1 MPAHEKLPLA
11 YQLHMRHPAGISPGR
26 SSRSIATWPAR
37 VSHPLSMPA
46 PPPFS
51 RFRKPYARRRKNLQ
65 VPPPGHIQWPGEGY
79 EGRLAAWGCLAALG
93 LLLARSA
100 EAAQAVRDGL
110 ALCAGSVIPALF
122 PFLAVSGL
130 LTALDA
136 GASPALGPLARLL
149 GCSRAGAQAFL
160 LGLTGSYPVG
170 ARTVAQLYR
179 RGGISPAGG
188 LPPAAVFQ
196 QLRPGVY
203 PGGGRAGLLRQPRAG
218 AAVGSAYSGGAG
230 HSPGPAPAGGGAAGT
245 SRLCRPV
252 PPLVP
257 ALIAAVRDAAGTM
270 VYICGFVVFFLVL
283 LRVMGRV
290 TGLSH
295 PVLSGAV
302 ELTQGILALPLTRRG
317 FVWAAGLL
325 GWGGLSVHGQ
335 SAAVLSGT
343 DLPMGP
349 YLAAKAT
356 HAAVSVLLAW
366 PVSMCL

>member
-1 MPAHEKLPLA
+1 MK
-11 YQLHMRHPAGISPGR
+11 
-26 SSRSIATWPAR
+26 
-37 VSHPLSMPA
+37 
-46 PPPFS
+46 
-51 RFRKPYARRRKNLQ
+51 
-65 VPPPGHIQWPGEGY
+65 
-79 EGRLAAWGCLAALG
+79 GRLAAWGCLAALG

-149 GCSRAGAQAFL
+149 GCSRAGARAFL

-179 RGGISPAGG
+179 RGGISRREACRLLLFSNNCGPAFILGVAG
-188 LPPAAVFQ
+188 LGCFGSLRAGVLLWGVHILAALVIALALPRQAAEPPE
-196 QLRPGVY
+196 RPGSV
-203 PGGGRAGLLRQPRAG
+203 
-218 AAVGSAYSGGAG
+218 
-230 HSPGPAPAGGGAAGT
+230 PA
-245 SRLCRPV
+245 R

-302 ELTQGILALPLTRRG
+302 ELTQGILALPHTRRG
-317 FVWAAGLL
+317 FV
-325 GWGGLSVHGQ
+325 
-335 SAAVLSGT
+335 
-343 DLPMGP
+343 
-349 YLAAKAT
+349 
-356 HAAVSVLLAW
+356 
-366 PVSMCL
+366 

>member
-1 MPAHEKLPLA
+1 MK
-11 YQLHMRHPAGISPGR
+11 
-26 SSRSIATWPAR
+26 
-37 VSHPLSMPA
+37 
-46 PPPFS
+46 
-51 RFRKPYARRRKNLQ
+51 
-65 VPPPGHIQWPGEGY
+65 
-79 EGRLAAWGCLAALG
+79 GRLAAWGCLAALG

-149 GCSRAGAQAFL
+149 GCSRAGARAFL

-179 RGGISPAGG
+179 RGGISRREACRLLLFSNNCGPAFILGVAG
-188 LPPAAVFQ
+188 LGCFGRLRAGVLLWGVHILAALVIALALPRRAAEPPE
-196 QLRPGVY
+196 RPGSV
-203 PGGGRAGLLRQPRAG
+203 
-218 AAVGSAYSGGAG
+218 
-230 HSPGPAPAGGGAAGT
+230 PA
-245 SRLCRPV
+245 R

-302 ELTQGILALPLTRRG
+302 ELTQGILALPHTRRG

-349 YLAAKAT
+349 YLAAKAA

>member
-1 MPAHEKLPLA
+1 MAMEVRDMK
-11 YQLHMRHPAGISPGR
+11 
-26 SSRSIATWPAR
+26 
-37 VSHPLSMPA
+37 
-46 PPPFS
+46 
-51 RFRKPYARRRKNLQ
+51 
-65 VPPPGHIQWPGEGY
+65 
-79 EGRLAAWGCLAALG
+79 GRLAAWGCLAALG

-149 GCSRAGAQAFL
+149 GCSRAGARAFL

-179 RGGISPAGG
+179 RGGISRREACRLLLFSNNCGPAFILGVAG
-188 LPPAAVFQ
+188 LGCFGSLRAGVLLWGVHILAALVIALALPRRAAEPPE
-196 QLRPGVY
+196 RPGSV
-203 PGGGRAGLLRQPRAG
+203 
-218 AAVGSAYSGGAG
+218 
-230 HSPGPAPAGGGAAGT
+230 PA
-245 SRLCRPV
+245 R

-302 ELTQGILALPLTRRG
+302 ELTQGILALPHTRRG

-349 YLAAKAT
+349 YLAAKAA

>member
-1 MPAHEKLPLA
+1 MK
-11 YQLHMRHPAGISPGR
+11 G
-26 SSRSIATWPAR
+26 
-37 VSHPLSMPA
+37 
-46 PPPFS
+46 
-51 RFRKPYARRRKNLQ
+51 K
-65 VPPPGHIQWPGEGY
+65 
-79 EGRLAAWGCLAALG
+79 LAAWGCLAALG

-149 GCSRAGAQAFL
+149 GCSQAGARAFL
-160 LGLTGSYPVG
+160 LGLTGNYPVG

-179 RGGISPAGG
+179 RGGISRREAGRLLLFSNNCGPAFILGVAG
-188 LPPAAVFQ
+188 LGCFGSLRAGVLLWGVHILAALVIALALPRRAAEPPE
-196 QLRPGVY
+196 RPGSV
-203 PGGGRAGLLRQPRAG
+203 PPR
-218 AAVGSAYSGGAG
+218 
-230 HSPGPAPAGGGAAGT
+230 T
-245 SRLCRPV
+245 
-252 PPLVP
+252 PLVP

-283 LRVMGRV
+283 LRVLGRV

-302 ELTQGILALPLTRRG
+302 ELTQGILALPHTRRG

-349 YLAAKAT
+349 YLAAKAA

>member
-1 MPAHEKLPLA
+1 MK
-11 YQLHMRHPAGISPGR
+11 G
-26 SSRSIATWPAR
+26 
-37 VSHPLSMPA
+37 
-46 PPPFS
+46 
-51 RFRKPYARRRKNLQ
+51 K
-65 VPPPGHIQWPGEGY
+65 
-79 EGRLAAWGCLAALG
+79 LAAWGCLAALG

-149 GCSRAGAQAFL
+149 GCSQAGAQAFL

-179 RGGISPAGG
+179 RGGISRREAGRLLLFSNNCGPAFILGVAG
-188 LPPAAVFQ
+188 LGCFGS
-196 QLRPGVY
+196 L
-203 PGGGRAGLLRQPRAG
+203 RAGVLLWGVHILAALVIALALPRR
-218 AAVGSAYSGGAG
+218 AAEPPERHGSV
-230 HSPGPAPAGGGAAGT
+230 PP
-245 SRLCRPV
+245 R

-283 LRVMGRV
+283 LRVLGRV

-302 ELTQGILALPLTRRG
+302 ELTQGILALPHTRRG

-343 DLPMGP
+343 DLPMRP
-349 YLAAKAT
+349 YLAAKAA

>member
-1 MPAHEKLPLA
+1 MK
-11 YQLHMRHPAGISPGR
+11 
-26 SSRSIATWPAR
+26 
-37 VSHPLSMPA
+37 
-46 PPPFS
+46 
-51 RFRKPYARRRKNLQ
+51 
-65 VPPPGHIQWPGEGY
+65 
-79 EGRLAAWGCLAALG
+79 GRLAAWGCLAALG

-149 GCSRAGAQAFL
+149 GCSRAGARAFL

-179 RGGISPAGG
+179 RGGISRREACRLLLFSNNCGPAFILGVAG
-188 LPPAAVFQ
+188 LGCFGSLRAGVLLWGVHILTALVIALALPRRAAEPPE
-196 QLRPGVY
+196 RPGSV
-203 PGGGRAGLLRQPRAG
+203 
-218 AAVGSAYSGGAG
+218 
-230 HSPGPAPAGGGAAGT
+230 PA
-245 SRLCRPV
+245 R

-302 ELTQGILALPLTRRG
+302 ELTQGILALPHTRRG

-349 YLAAKAT
+349 YLAAKAA

>member
-1 MPAHEKLPLA
+1 MK
-11 YQLHMRHPAGISPGR
+11 
-26 SSRSIATWPAR
+26 
-37 VSHPLSMPA
+37 
-46 PPPFS
+46 
-51 RFRKPYARRRKNLQ
+51 
-65 VPPPGHIQWPGEGY
+65 
-79 EGRLAAWGCLAALG
+79 GRLAAWGCLAALG

-149 GCSRAGAQAFL
+149 GCSRAGARAFL

-179 RGGISPAGG
+179 RGGISRREACRLLLFSNNCGPAFILGVAG
-188 LPPAAVFQ
+188 LGCFGSLRAGVLLWGVHILAALVIALALPRRAAEPPE
-196 QLRPGVY
+196 RPGSV
-203 PGGGRAGLLRQPRAG
+203 
-218 AAVGSAYSGGAG
+218 
-230 HSPGPAPAGGGAAGT
+230 PA
-245 SRLCRPV
+245 RL
-252 PPLVP
+252 PLVP

-302 ELTQGILALPLTRRG
+302 ELTQGILALPHTRRG

-349 YLAAKAT
+349 YLAAKAA

>member
-1 MPAHEKLPLA
+1 MK
-11 YQLHMRHPAGISPGR
+11 G
-26 SSRSIATWPAR
+26 
-37 VSHPLSMPA
+37 
-46 PPPFS
+46 
-51 RFRKPYARRRKNLQ
+51 K
-65 VPPPGHIQWPGEGY
+65 
-79 EGRLAAWGCLAALG
+79 LAAWGCLAALG

-149 GCSRAGAQAFL
+149 GCSRAGARAFL
-160 LGLTGSYPVG
+160 LGLVGSYPVG

-179 RGGISPAGG
+179 RGGISRREAGRLLLFSNNCGPAFILGVAG
-188 LPPAAVFQ
+188 LGCFGSLRAGVLLWGVHILAALVIALALPRRAAEPPE
-196 QLRPGVY
+196 RPG
-203 PGGGRAGLLRQPRAG
+203 
-218 AAVGSAYSGGAG
+218 S
-230 HSPGPAPAGGGAAGT
+230 
-245 SRLCRPV
+245 V
-252 PPLVP
+252 PPRTLLVP

-302 ELTQGILALPLTRRG
+302 ELTQGILALPHTRRG

-349 YLAAKAT
+349 YLAAKAA

>member
-1 MPAHEKLPLA
+1 MK
-11 YQLHMRHPAGISPGR
+11 
-26 SSRSIATWPAR
+26 
-37 VSHPLSMPA
+37 
-46 PPPFS
+46 
-51 RFRKPYARRRKNLQ
+51 
-65 VPPPGHIQWPGEGY
+65 
-79 EGRLAAWGCLAALG
+79 GRLAAWGCLAALG

-149 GCSRAGAQAFL
+149 GCSRAGARAFL

-179 RGGISPAGG
+179 RGGISRREAGRLLLFSNNCGPAFILGVAG
-188 LPPAAVFQ
+188 LGCFGSLRAGVLLWGVHILAALVIALALPRRAAEPPE
-196 QLRPGVY
+196 RPGSV
-203 PGGGRAGLLRQPRAG
+203 PPR
-218 AAVGSAYSGGAG
+218 
-230 HSPGPAPAGGGAAGT
+230 
-245 SRLCRPV
+245 

-302 ELTQGILALPLTRRG
+302 ELTQGILALPHTRRG

-349 YLAAKAT
+349 YLAAKAA

>member
-1 MPAHEKLPLA
+1 MAMEVRDMK
-11 YQLHMRHPAGISPGR
+11 
-26 SSRSIATWPAR
+26 
-37 VSHPLSMPA
+37 
-46 PPPFS
+46 
-51 RFRKPYARRRKNLQ
+51 
-65 VPPPGHIQWPGEGY
+65 
-79 EGRLAAWGCLAALG
+79 GRLAAWGCLAALG

-149 GCSRAGAQAFL
+149 GCSRAGARAFL

-179 RGGISPAGG
+179 RGGISRREACRLLLFSNNCGPAFILGVAG
-188 LPPAAVFQ
+188 LGCFGSLRAGVLLWGVHILAALVIALALPRRAAEPPE
-196 QLRPGVY
+196 RPGSV
-203 PGGGRAGLLRQPRAG
+203 PPR
-218 AAVGSAYSGGAG
+218 
-230 HSPGPAPAGGGAAGT
+230 
-245 SRLCRPV
+245 

-302 ELTQGILALPLTRRG
+302 ELTQGILALPHTRRG

-349 YLAAKAT
+349 YLAAKAA

>member
-1 MPAHEKLPLA
+1 MK
-11 YQLHMRHPAGISPGR
+11 
-26 SSRSIATWPAR
+26 
-37 VSHPLSMPA
+37 
-46 PPPFS
+46 
-51 RFRKPYARRRKNLQ
+51 
-65 VPPPGHIQWPGEGY
+65 
-79 EGRLAAWGCLAALG
+79 GRLAAWGCLAALG

-136 GASPALGPLARLL
+136 GASSALGPLARLL
-149 GCSRAGAQAFL
+149 GCSRAGARAFL

-179 RGGISPAGG
+179 RGGISRREACRLLLFSNNCGPAFILGVAG
-188 LPPAAVFQ
+188 LGCFGSLRAGVLLWGVHILAALVIALALPRRAAEPPE
-196 QLRPGVY
+196 RPGSV
-203 PGGGRAGLLRQPRAG
+203 
-218 AAVGSAYSGGAG
+218 
-230 HSPGPAPAGGGAAGT
+230 PARPA
-245 SRLCRPV
+245 
-252 PPLVP
+252 LVP

-302 ELTQGILALPLTRRG
+302 ELTQGILALPHTRRG

-349 YLAAKAT
+349 YLAAKAA

>member
-1 MPAHEKLPLA
+1 MK
-11 YQLHMRHPAGISPGR
+11 G
-26 SSRSIATWPAR
+26 
-37 VSHPLSMPA
+37 
-46 PPPFS
+46 
-51 RFRKPYARRRKNLQ
+51 K
-65 VPPPGHIQWPGEGY
+65 
-79 EGRLAAWGCLAALG
+79 LAAWGCLAALG

-149 GCSRAGAQAFL
+149 GCSQAGAGAFL
-160 LGLTGSYPVG
+160 LGLVGSYPVG

-179 RGGISPAGG
+179 EKRISRPEACRLLLFCNNCGPAFILGVAGLGCFGSLRAGG
-188 LPPAAVFQ
+188 LLWAVHMLAALGIALVLPRRPLPPGRDAAGVRPPAF
-196 QLRPGVY
+196 
-203 PGGGRAGLLRQPRAG
+203 
-218 AAVGSAYSGGAG
+218 AAAFVRS
-230 HSPGPAPAGGGAAGT
+230 
-245 SRLCRPV
+245 
-252 PPLVP
+252 
-257 ALIAAVRDAAGTM
+257 VRDAAGAM
-270 VYICGFVVFFLVL
+270 VQICGFVVFFLAA
-283 LRVMGRV
+283 LRLTARL

-295 PVLSGAV
+295 PLLSGAV
-302 ELTQGILALPLTRRG
+302 ELTQGILALPATPTG
-317 FVWAAGLL
+317 FVWAAALL

-343 DLPMGP
+343 DLPLGP
-349 YLAAKAT
+349 YLAAKAA

>member
-1 MPAHEKLPLA
+1 MKGKLA
-11 YQLHMRHPAGISPGR
+11 VWA
-26 SSRSIATWPAR
+26 
-37 VSHPLSMPA
+37 
-46 PPPFS
+46 
-51 RFRKPYARRRKNLQ
+51 
-65 VPPPGHIQWPGEGY
+65 
-79 EGRLAAWGCLAALG
+79 CLAALG

-136 GASPALGPLARLL
+136 GASSALGPLARLL
-149 GCSRAGAQAFL
+149 GCSRAGARAFL

-179 RGGISPAGG
+179 RGGISRREACRLLLFSNNCGPAFILGVAG
-188 LPPAAVFQ
+188 LGCFGSLRAGVLLWGVHILAALVIALALPRRAAEPPE
-196 QLRPGVY
+196 RPGSV
-203 PGGGRAGLLRQPRAG
+203 
-218 AAVGSAYSGGAG
+218 
-230 HSPGPAPAGGGAAGT
+230 PARPA
-245 SRLCRPV
+245 
-252 PPLVP
+252 LVP

-302 ELTQGILALPLTRRG
+302 ELTQGILALPHTRRG

-349 YLAAKAT
+349 YLAAKAA

>member
-1 MPAHEKLPLA
+1 MAMEVRDMK
-11 YQLHMRHPAGISPGR
+11 
-26 SSRSIATWPAR
+26 
-37 VSHPLSMPA
+37 
-46 PPPFS
+46 
-51 RFRKPYARRRKNLQ
+51 
-65 VPPPGHIQWPGEGY
+65 
-79 EGRLAAWGCLAALG
+79 GRLAAWGCLAALG

-136 GASPALGPLARLL
+136 GTSPALGPLARRL
-149 GCSRAGAQAFL
+149 GCSRAGARAFL

-179 RGGISPAGG
+179 RGGISRREACRLLLFSNNCGPAFILGVAG
-188 LPPAAVFQ
+188 LGCFGSLRAGVLLWGVHILAALVIALALPRQ
-196 QLRPGVY
+196 AAEPSERPGSV
-203 PGGGRAGLLRQPRAG
+203 
-218 AAVGSAYSGGAG
+218 
-230 HSPGPAPAGGGAAGT
+230 PA
-245 SRLCRPV
+245 R

-302 ELTQGILALPLTRRG
+302 ELTQGILALPHTRRG

-349 YLAAKAT
+349 YLAAKAA

>member
-1 MPAHEKLPLA
+1 MK
-11 YQLHMRHPAGISPGR
+11 
-26 SSRSIATWPAR
+26 
-37 VSHPLSMPA
+37 
-46 PPPFS
+46 
-51 RFRKPYARRRKNLQ
+51 
-65 VPPPGHIQWPGEGY
+65 
-79 EGRLAAWGCLAALG
+79 GRLAAWGCLAALG

-136 GASPALGPLARLL
+136 GASQALGPLARLL
-149 GCSRAGAQAFL
+149 GCSRAGARAFL

-179 RGGISPAGG
+179 RGGISRREACRLLLFSNNCGPAFILGVAG
-188 LPPAAVFQ
+188 LGCFGSLRAGVLLWGVHILAALVIALVLPRRAAEPPE
-196 QLRPGVY
+196 RPGSV
-203 PGGGRAGLLRQPRAG
+203 
-218 AAVGSAYSGGAG
+218 
-230 HSPGPAPAGGGAAGT
+230 PARPA
-245 SRLCRPV
+245 
-252 PPLVP
+252 LVP

-302 ELTQGILALPLTRRG
+302 ELTQGILALPHTRRG

-349 YLAAKAT
+349 YLAAKAA

>member
-1 MPAHEKLPLA
+1 MK
-11 YQLHMRHPAGISPGR
+11 
-26 SSRSIATWPAR
+26 
-37 VSHPLSMPA
+37 
-46 PPPFS
+46 
-51 RFRKPYARRRKNLQ
+51 
-65 VPPPGHIQWPGEGY
+65 
-79 EGRLAAWGCLAALG
+79 GRLAAWGCLAALG

-136 GASPALGPLARLL
+136 GTSPALGPLARRL
-149 GCSRAGAQAFL
+149 GCSRAGARAFL

-179 RGGISPAGG
+179 RGGISRREACRLLLFSNNCGPAFILGVAG
-188 LPPAAVFQ
+188 LGCFGSLRAGVLLWGVHILAALVIALALPRQ
-196 QLRPGVY
+196 AAEPSERPGSV
-203 PGGGRAGLLRQPRAG
+203 
-218 AAVGSAYSGGAG
+218 
-230 HSPGPAPAGGGAAGT
+230 PA
-245 SRLCRPV
+245 R

-302 ELTQGILALPLTRRG
+302 ELTQGILALPHTRRG

-349 YLAAKAT
+349 YLAAKAA

>member
-1 MPAHEKLPLA
+1 MK
-11 YQLHMRHPAGISPGR
+11 
-26 SSRSIATWPAR
+26 
-37 VSHPLSMPA
+37 
-46 PPPFS
+46 
-51 RFRKPYARRRKNLQ
+51 
-65 VPPPGHIQWPGEGY
+65 
-79 EGRLAAWGCLAALG
+79 GRLAAWGCLAALG

-136 GASPALGPLARLL
+136 GESPALGPLARLL
-149 GCSRAGAQAFL
+149 GCSRAGARAFL

-179 RGGISPAGG
+179 RGGISRREACRLLLFSNNCGPAFILGVAG
-188 LPPAAVFQ
+188 LGCFGSLRAGVLLWGVHILAALVIALALPRQAAEPPE
-196 QLRPGVY
+196 RPGSV
-203 PGGGRAGLLRQPRAG
+203 
-218 AAVGSAYSGGAG
+218 
-230 HSPGPAPAGGGAAGT
+230 PARPA
-245 SRLCRPV
+245 
-252 PPLVP
+252 LVP

-302 ELTQGILALPLTRRG
+302 ELTQGILALPHTRRG

-349 YLAAKAT
+349 YLAAKAA

>member
-1 MPAHEKLPLA
+1 MK
-11 YQLHMRHPAGISPGR
+11 
-26 SSRSIATWPAR
+26 
-37 VSHPLSMPA
+37 
-46 PPPFS
+46 
-51 RFRKPYARRRKNLQ
+51 
-65 VPPPGHIQWPGEGY
+65 
-79 EGRLAAWGCLAALG
+79 GRLAAWGCLAALG

-136 GASPALGPLARLL
+136 GASSALGPLARLL
-149 GCSRAGAQAFL
+149 GCSRAGARAFL

-179 RGGISPAGG
+179 RGGISRREACRLLLFSNNCGPAFILGVAG
-188 LPPAAVFQ
+188 LGCFGSLRAGVLLWGVHILAALVIA
-196 QLRPGVY
+196 LALPRRAAEPSERPGAV
-203 PGGGRAGLLRQPRAG
+203 PPR
-218 AAVGSAYSGGAG
+218 
-230 HSPGPAPAGGGAAGT
+230 
-245 SRLCRPV
+245 

-302 ELTQGILALPLTRRG
+302 ELTQGILALPHTRRG

-349 YLAAKAT
+349 YLAAKAA

>member
-1 MPAHEKLPLA
+1 MK
-11 YQLHMRHPAGISPGR
+11 
-26 SSRSIATWPAR
+26 
-37 VSHPLSMPA
+37 
-46 PPPFS
+46 
-51 RFRKPYARRRKNLQ
+51 
-65 VPPPGHIQWPGEGY
+65 
-79 EGRLAAWGCLAALG
+79 GRLAAWGCLAALG

-149 GCSRAGAQAFL
+149 GCSRAGARAFL

-179 RGGISPAGG
+179 RGGISRREACRLLLFSNNCGPAFILGVAG
-188 LPPAAVFQ
+188 LGCFGSLRAGVLLWGVHILAALVIALALPRQ
-196 QLRPGVY
+196 AAEPSERPGSV
-203 PGGGRAGLLRQPRAG
+203 
-218 AAVGSAYSGGAG
+218 
-230 HSPGPAPAGGGAAGT
+230 PA
-245 SRLCRPV
+245 RPS
-252 PPLVP
+252 LVP

-302 ELTQGILALPLTRRG
+302 ELTQGILALPHTRRG

-349 YLAAKAT
+349 YLAAKAA